1 MGAPELTPGYPR
13 AARVRSGGTRTGD
26 ETERTSLQCGTWIAE
41 ELIFILDRR
50 KKKNRAKLLLPP
62 IVYFF
67 FSPSLYNLL
76 EIKEIVTRGGAV
88 PEVNNCPTPGFC
100 NGDWCFRGNEV

>member
-50 KKKNRAKLLLPP
+50 KKKKIELSSCCPQLC
-62 IVYFF
+62 IFF

-88 PEVNNCPTPGFC
+88 PEVSS
-100 NGDWCFRGNEV
+100 E